1 MVISKPFVTH
11 APPEGKPLVSVI
23 IPTFNRGWT
32 ITEAIESVLIQ
43 DGTPFELI
51 VVDDGSTDATGQI
64 LDRYGD
70 RITVIRQQN
79 QGVSNARNAG
89 IQIARGD
96 LIAFLD
102 SDDYWLKDKMI
113 TQVEFFKTHPDAWLC
128 QTEEMWI
135 RNGRRVN
142 PKKRH
147 RKPSGM
153 IFYESL
159 ALCLVSPSAVMMR
172 RGLFDVI
179 GRFDERLPACE
190 DYDMWLRVSSRYP
203 VFLIDTPLIVK
214 RGGHGDQLSKMAGL
228 DRYRIQSL
236 VKLLRSGNLT
246 DEQSA
251 AAAAML
257 REKGRIY
264 AHGCMKRGK
273 AEEARYTSRL
283 VDKYAPSE
291 GLPEIPAS

>member
-1 MVISKPFVTH
+1 MAISNAFVNRST
-11 APPEGKPLVSVI
+11 PDGDPLVSVI
-23 IPTFNRGWT
+23 IPTFNRGWA
-32 ITEAIESVLIQ
+32 IPEAIESVLTQERI
-43 DGTPFELI
+43 TFELI

-64 LDRYGD
+64 LDRYGEQ
-70 RITVIRQQN
+70 IILIRQHN
-79 QGVSNARNAG
+79 QGVSTARNAG
-89 IQIARGD
+89 IQVARGE

-102 SDDYWLKDKMI
+102 SDDYWLPNKMI
-113 TQVEFFKTHPDAWLC
+113 TQVEFFKTHPDTWIC
-128 QTEEMWI
+128 QTEEIWI
-135 RNGRRVN
+135 RNGQRVN
-142 PKKRH
+142 PKQRH
-147 RKPSGM
+147 RKRSGM

-172 RGLFDVI
+172 RGLFDLI
-179 GRFDERLPACE
+179 GRFDETLPACE

-236 VKLLRSGNLT
+236 VKILRSGSLT
-246 DEQSA
+246 NDQSN

-264 AHGCMKRGK
+264 AHGCLKRGK
-273 AEEARYTSRL
+273 TGEARYYTRL
-283 VDKYAPSE
+283 VEKYAPSG